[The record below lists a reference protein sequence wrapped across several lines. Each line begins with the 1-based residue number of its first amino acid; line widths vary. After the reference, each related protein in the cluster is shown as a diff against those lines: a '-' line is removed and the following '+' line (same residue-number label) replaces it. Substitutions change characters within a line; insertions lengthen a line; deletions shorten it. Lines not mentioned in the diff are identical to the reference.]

1 MANVGAQRLMRK
13 DPAVT
18 DVNNI
23 QPYLAKL
30 EKKPQSRSPFSIKQ
44 QQLMLFET
52 WRIRR
57 KAEHYIHMA
66 DMAEQ
71 LGVSTTTLR
80 SVIRRAGLMYSKPSD
95 NTRASKE
102 VKEKRRAQLKKTIK
116 QKKLNADKRL
126 IRDGTEERTTWLHI
140 TKAIAG
146 AA

>member
-1 MANVGAQRLMRK
+1 MRK
-13 DPAVT
+13 DPAIT
-18 DVNNI
+18 DVENI
-23 QPYLAKL
+23 EPYLQKI
-30 EKKPQSRSPFSIKQ
+30 EKKPQSKSPFTAKEQ
-44 QQLMLFET
+44 KLMLFQT
-52 WRIRR
+52 WKIRR
-57 KAEHYIHMA
+57 EAEHYIHMK
-66 DMAEQ
+66 DMAAQ
-71 LGVSTTTLR
+71 LGVSDTTLR
-80 SVIRRAGLMYSKPSD
+80 SVLRRAGLMYSKPSD